1 MDTFTN
7 PELLTDLKNMLGD
20 GYKTE
25 EHSTSACCYNNER
38 LRSLSYSK
46 PKEKLEQ
53 NLLRTSVPC
62 SSHFHFPENSS
73 GLAVT

>member
-25 EHSTSACCYNNER
+25 EHSTPTCCYNNYR
-38 LRSLSYSK
+38 LRSYVELLKATRETRTEPSK
-46 PKEKLEQ
+46 
-53 NLLRTSVPC
+53 NFGAVFVT
-62 SSHFHFPENSS
+62 FPFSRKQ
-73 GLAVT
+73 